1 MDYDAIVVGGGH
13 AGIEASLALSRIG
26 FSTLLVTQRLDTIGA
41 LSCNPAIGGL
51 SKGNIVREI
60 DALGGEMAHLI
71 DRSMIQFRILNRRR
85 GPAVQAPRA
94 QADKFTYNRLAK
106 ETVEGQANLALF
118 MDTVVDL
125 LLDEEG
131 SRCLGIIT
139 ERGHTITSRVLVLTT
154 GTFMEG
160 KIFIGEWET
169 SAGRLGEAAAIGL
182 GTALR
187 GKGFPVGRMKTGTP
201 ARVRRSSIDFSKRE
215 RQEGDE
221 AMLPFSFDYPTV
233 DRPSLDCYIT
243 WTGEETHRIIR
254 ANMDRSPLYGGK
266 ISGIGPRYCPS
277 IEDKVV
283 RFPERERHQIFIEP
297 EGLGS
302 EEMYLN
308 GISSSLPEDV
318 QTSFIHSIA
327 GLEEAQIM
335 RPAYAV
341 EYDYIDPM
349 ALYPSLESKLVSGLF
364 IAGQTNGTSGYEEAA
379 CQGLMAGINAA
390 QKLKGEKPLILG
402 RQEAYTGVLIDD
414 LVTMGTRE
422 PYRMFTSR
430 AEYRLNL
437 RHDSADVRLTHK
449 GWEVGLQSD
458 EHLQRLEEKLARS
471 EAVKDLLS
479 AHTHRQKNALAA
491 LKMPEVTIEELKGEI
506 AGLDRFDESTLL
518 HVELDVKYAGYIDR
532 QQRQVDRFERLEAMA
547 IDPLFDYDSIEA
559 LSSEGR
565 EKLKAVRPFSVG
577 QASRING
584 VRNSD
589 VAILIVHLKRGGA
602 HV

>member
-1 MDYDAIVVGGGH
+1 
-13 AGIEASLALSRIG
+13 
-26 FSTLLVTQRLDTIGA
+26 
-41 LSCNPAIGGL
+41 
-51 SKGNIVREI
+51 
-60 DALGGEMAHLI
+60 
-71 DRSMIQFRILNRRR
+71 
-85 GPAVQAPRA
+85 
-94 QADKFTYNRLAK
+94 
-106 ETVEGQANLALF
+106 
-118 MDTVVDL
+118 
-125 LLDEEG
+125 
-131 SRCLGIIT
+131 
-139 ERGHTITSRVLVLTT
+139 
-154 GTFMEG
+154 
-160 KIFIGEWET
+160 
-169 SAGRLGEAAAIGL
+169 
-182 GTALR
+182 
-187 GKGFPVGRMKTGTP
+187 
-201 ARVRRSSIDFSKRE
+201 
-215 RQEGDE
+215 
-221 AMLPFSFDYPTV
+221 
-233 DRPSLDCYIT
+233 
-243 WTGEETHRIIR
+243 
-254 ANMDRSPLYGGK
+254 
-266 ISGIGPRYCPS
+266 
-277 IEDKVV
+277 
-283 RFPERERHQIFIEP
+283 
-297 EGLGS
+297 
-302 EEMYLN
+302 
-308 GISSSLPEDV
+308 
-318 QTSFIHSIA
+318 
-327 GLEEAQIM
+327 M

-458 EHLQRLEEKLARS
+458 EHLQRLEEKLARI